1 MAITF
6 NPLEKVIELDSY
18 SVSERQIWTAF
29 VDWSVEGDN
38 LKYGVGM
45 TQLGGLAPVAL
56 YIFLAEG
63 WRVRPLALAG
73 ITTITGNLLTSNN
86 ESPIEQAENVVQVN
100 METPVQAVAL
110 NSGGNGSGVSVAQIQ
125 SIIDNLHN
133 FNPNTDIVA
142 NVTTVGTTTTN
153 SDMRGTDSANTVVPD
168 NTTVETILTDL
179 SSYTASSLRKLRD
192 IELDTDDLATNQSD
206 WVTADVS
213 ALTLAQ
219 NTKLMSLNTDNL
231 DVAVSTRATKADA
244 DQALADYDV
253 DTKTNVKPSIPV

>member
-18 SVSERQIWTAF
+18 SVSEREIWTAF

-110 NSGGNGSGVSVAQIQ
+110 NSEGASVAQIQ
-125 SIIDNLHN
+125 AIIND
-133 FNPNTDIVA
+133 FA
-142 NVTTVGTTTTN
+142 G
-153 SDMRGTDSANTVVPD
+153 
-168 NTTVETILTDL
+168 NTTVPPTVEEIRAGFTAGDFKGLTPAEIIVL
-179 SSYTASSLRKLRD
+179 NKINNSTAIIGGL
-192 IELDTDDLATNQSD
+192 
-206 WVTADVS
+206 
-213 ALTLAQ
+213 
-219 NTKLMSLNTDNL
+219 
-231 DVAVSTRATKADA
+231 
-244 DQALADYDV
+244 Y
-253 DTKTNVKPSIPV
+253 

>member
-110 NSGGNGSGVSVAQIQ
+110 NSGGTGSGASVADVQ
-125 SIIDNLHN
+125 SIINE
-133 FNPNTDIVA
+133 FRTDF
-142 NVTTVGTTTTN
+142 T
-153 SDMRGTDSANTVVPD
+153 RYTDSALPKIREIAVDTNH
-168 NTTVETILTDL
+168 LT
-179 SSYTASSLRKLRD
+179 
-192 IELDTDDLATNQSD
+192 EDLA
-206 WVTADVS
+206 DVPAKIES
-213 ALTLAQ
+213 IDKLAKLIPATL
-219 NTKLMSLNTDNL
+219 
-231 DVAVSTRATKADA
+231 
-244 DQALADYDV
+244 
-253 DTKTNVKPSIPV
+253 

>member
-110 NSGGNGSGVSVAQIQ
+110 NSEGTGSGASAEQIQ

-133 FNPNTDIVA
+133 FDPTNDIVA
-142 NVTTVGTTTTN
+142 NVTTVGTTTANT
-153 SDMRGTDSANTVVPD
+153 DMRGTDSANTVAPD
-168 NTTVETILTDL
+168 NTTVGTILTDFT
-179 SSYTASSLRKLRD
+179 SYKTSALPKIRE
-192 IELDTDDLATNQSD
+192 IAVDTNNLTNDLANVPAKIDSID
-206 WVTADVS
+206 KLAKLIPE
-213 ALTLAQ
+213 AL
-219 NTKLMSLNTDNL
+219 
-231 DVAVSTRATKADA
+231 
-244 DQALADYDV
+244 
-253 DTKTNVKPSIPV
+253 

>member
-110 NSGGNGSGVSVAQIQ
+110 NSEGTGSGASVAQIQ
-125 SIIDNLHN
+125 SIIDDFH
-133 FNPNTDIVA
+133 TDF
-142 NVTTVGTTTTN
+142 T
-153 SDMRGTDSANTVVPD
+153 R
-168 NTTVETILTDL
+168 
-179 SSYTASSLRKLRD
+179 YTASALPKIRE
-192 IELDTDDLATNQSD
+192 IAVDTNDLVTNQGD

-213 ALTLAQ
+213 ALTVAQ

-231 DVAVSTRATKADA
+231 DVAVSTRATKEDV
-244 DQALADYDV
+244 DQSLADYDV

>member
-110 NSGGNGSGVSVAQIQ
+110 NSEGTGSGVSVAQIQ

-133 FNPNTDIVA
+133 FDPTNDIVA

-153 SDMRGTDSANTVVPD
+153 TDMRGTDSANTVVPD
-168 NTTVETILTDL
+168 NTTVGTILTDL

-192 IELDTDDLATNQSD
+192 IET
-206 WVTADVS
+206 
-213 ALTLAQ
+213 LTVAQ

-244 DQALADYDV
+244 DQALVDYDV